1 MKKIL
6 FILSLPLFF
15 AACKKDT
22 PCCESELEQLLAQQ
36 RSSLPSAIQI
46 LDMLEQ
52 PTDGYVWLKS
62 FSGPADNRPATQCSG
77 FVNGPWDTNLT
88 GSTLQ
93 FGSIITSMPATSTD
107 VYFSNFIDAAYQH
120 ENLYGTTQNVRITLP
135 GGGEQTVLNADFYIP
150 KHITVTNYT
159 FQPNHKPSY
168 QSGSTIE
175 WAADPLN
182 TFGIGIAVVYESLDP
197 NNRTFTNSKSVANL
211 IHTEDD
217 GSYTFSASDFAD
229 IPAGAHIN
237 IVIGRGNYQIAPLG
251 TGGKKVGIYSYSV
264 KSIPFL
270 FGN

>member
-1 MKKIL
+1 MKHIIL
-6 FILSLPLFF
+6 FLTLLLLL
-15 AACKKDT
+15 AACTKDER
-22 PCCESELEQLLAQQ
+22 CNQSELEQLLAQQ

-52 PTDGYVWLKS
+52 PTDGYIWLKS
-62 FSGPADNRPATQCSG
+62 FSGPADTRPATQCSG
-77 FVNGPWDTNLT
+77 FVNGPWDTNLI

-93 FGSIITSMPATSTD
+93 FGSITTTMPNTAND
-107 VYFSNFIDAAYQH
+107 VHFSNFIDAGYQH

-135 GGGEQTVLNADFYIP
+135 GGGEQALLNSDFYIP

-159 FQPNHKPSY
+159 FQLHQKPDY
-168 QSGSTIE
+168 QTGSTIE
-175 WAADPLN
+175 WVADQVN
-182 TFGIGIAVVYESLDP
+182 TLGIGIAVVYESQDP
-197 NNRTFTNSKSVANL
+197 ENRAYTNSKSVANL

-251 TGGKKVGIYSYSV
+251 TGGKKAGIYSYSA
-264 KSIPFL
+264 KSIPSRYT
-270 FGN
+270 N